1 MVGSKMALIKKLAK
15 SIKNVLI
22 QELLEDEIQK
32 QKTTTNF
39 SQPTNKENNA
49 YRSALMNYTSEQF
62 MSGSGSE
69 QKIKELENL
78 VTKLNSKVTFLTEKI
93 NSFEDKINNL
103 TSLNE
108 ELLFTIDQKKDTQDK
123 EDQSTLN
130 SDIKKFGMN

>member
-1 MVGSKMALIKKLAK
+1 MGRKMALIKKLAK
-15 SIKNVLI
+15 SIKKVLI
-22 QELLEDEIQK
+22 QELLEDEIQE
-32 QKTTTNF
+32 QKATANVV
-39 SQPTNKENNA
+39 SPTNKENNA
-49 YRSALMNYTSEQF
+49 SRTALMNYTSDQYN
-62 MSGSGSE
+62 SGSNSI

-123 EDQSTLN
+123 EDQNTLN
-130 SDIKKFGMN
+130 SGIKKFVMN